1 VIPEPARYA
10 RQLRRRNTKGGNV
23 MVNHNVFPPIPSEEM
38 APACRIET
46 PQRCS
51 LVIFG
56 ASGDLTRHKLIPS
69 VYRLFRQKLLPP
81 GFFVL
86 GVARTEM
93 DSERFR
99 MLLRD
104 EIPADCDSDCWSGFA
119 ARIHYR
125 TVDYGDPESFRQ
137 NLEKPLLTLEE
148 EAKTGG
154 NRIYYLSTPP
164 VMYEGIVGS
173 LLAAGLASDRYPASR
188 IVVEKPF
195 GNDRESA
202 RRLNETIRA
211 AFREEAIFRIDHYLA
226 KETVQNI
233 LMFRFANSLF
243 EPLWDRRY
251 IDHVQITAAE
261 TIGIERRAGYY
272 EQAGVLRDM
281 FQNHMFQLLTLTAM
295 EPPSLFT
302 AARVQD
308 EKAKVL
314 QSVRPFPLDRLDE
327 CIVIGQYGT
336 GTVDGKEVHGY
347 LGEEGV
353 AAASTVPTYAALKV
367 WVDNWRWNGVP
378 FYLRAGKRMRKRTS
392 EIAIRFRPVPHMM
405 FSRSMG
411 GSIEANTLVLRV
423 QPDEGI
429 TMEIQAKNPG
439 SRVCLSPVELDFSYA
454 RELILSAYERV
465 LLDCME
471 GDRMLFVR
479 DDGVDLSWA
488 LLSPLIEALET
499 GRTAGK
505 VTTYAAGSEG
515 PAAAATLM
523 ERDGRSW
530 RPL

>member
-1 VIPEPARYA
+1 
-10 RQLRRRNTKGGNV
+10 
-23 MVNHNVFPPIPSEEM
+23 MVDHSGSSIMPSDEM
-38 APACRIET
+38 APACRIDA
-46 PQRCS
+46 PKRCC

-56 ASGDLTRHKLIPS
+56 ASGDLTRRKLIPS
-69 VYRLFRQKLLPP
+69 VYRLFRQKLLPT

-86 GVARTEM
+86 GAARTEM
-93 DSERFR
+93 DSEQFR
-99 MLLRD
+99 LLLRN
-104 EIPADCDSDCWSGFA
+104 EIPADCDSDCWSNFA

-125 TVDYGDPESFRQ
+125 SIDYGDTESYRN
-137 NLEKPLLTLEE
+137 NLQAALLTLEE
-148 EAKTGG
+148 EAGTGG
-154 NRIYYLSTPP
+154 NRIYYLATPP
-164 VMYEGIVGS
+164 DRYGEISAS
-173 LLAAGLASDRYPASR
+173 LHAAGLASDRYPESR

-195 GNDRESA
+195 GSDRESA
-202 RRLNETIRA
+202 GRLNDTLRK

-243 EPLWDRRY
+243 EPLWNRRY

-261 TIGIERRAGYY
+261 TIGIEQRAGYY

-314 QSVRPFPLDRLDE
+314 QSIRPFPLDRLDE
-327 CIVIGQYGT
+327 CVVSGQYGE
-336 GTVDGKEVHGY
+336 GTVHDEAVRGY
-347 LGEEGV
+347 HREEGV

-367 WVDNWRWNGVP
+367 WIDNWRWNGVP
-378 FYLRAGKRMRKRTS
+378 FYLRSGKRLKRRTT
-392 EIAIRFRPVPHMM
+392 EIAIRFRPVPHLM

-411 GSIEANTLVLRV
+411 NHIAANTLVLRV

-429 TMEIQAKNPG
+429 TLEIQAKNPG
-439 SRVCLSPVELDFSYA
+439 SRMCLTPVALDFSYP
-454 RELILSAYERV
+454 REVALSAYERV

-471 GDRMLFVR
+471 GDQMLFVR
-479 DDGVDLSWA
+479 DDGVDLSWT
-488 LLSPLIEALET
+488 LLSPLIGALES
-499 GRTAGK
+499 GGPDRH
-505 VTTYAAGSEG
+505 VTSYPAGSEG
-515 PAAAATLM
+515 PSAAAALM
-523 ERDGRSW
+523 ERDGRRW

>member
-1 VIPEPARYA
+1 
-10 RQLRRRNTKGGNV
+10 
-23 MVNHNVFPPIPSEEM
+23 MVEHSGSSLIASEEM
-38 APACRIET
+38 APACRIDT
-46 PQRCS
+46 PKRCC

-69 VYRLFRQKLLPP
+69 VYRLYRQKLLPP

-99 MLLRD
+99 LLLQD
-104 EIPADCDSDCWSGFA
+104 EMPADCDSDCWSAFA

-125 TVDYGDPESFRQ
+125 AVDYGDPESFRE
-137 NLEKPLLTLEE
+137 NLGKPLLALEE
-148 EAKTGG
+148 EAETGG

-164 VMYEGIVGS
+164 VMYEVIIGS
-173 LLAAGLASDRYPASR
+173 LQAAGLASDSYPESR

-195 GNDRESA
+195 GSDRESA
-202 RRLNETIRA
+202 NRLNESLRT

-243 EPLWDRRY
+243 EPLWNRRY
-251 IDHVQITAAE
+251 IDHVQITVAE
-261 TIGIERRAGYY
+261 TIGIEQRAGYY
-272 EQAGVLRDM
+272 ERAGVLRDM
-281 FQNHMFQLLTLTAM
+281 FQNHMFQLLSLTAM

-302 AARVQD
+302 ADRVQD

-327 CIVIGQYGT
+327 CIVAGQYGP
-336 GTVDGKEVHGY
+336 GILDGKEAHGY
-347 LGEEGV
+347 LREEGV

-367 WVDNWRWNGVP
+367 WIDNWRWNGVP
-378 FYLRAGKRMRKRTS
+378 FYLRSGKRMRKRTS

-411 GSIEANTLVLRV
+411 GGIEANTLVLRV

-439 SRVCLSPVELDFSYA
+439 SRMCLSPVELDFSYA
-454 RELILSAYERV
+454 REVVLSAYERV

-471 GDRMLFVR
+471 GEQMLFVR

-488 LLSPLIEALET
+488 LLSPLIEALES
-499 GRTAGK
+499 GRSAAK
-505 VTTYAAGSEG
+505 ITTYAAGTEG
-515 PAAAATLM
+515 PAAAAALM

>member
-1 VIPEPARYA
+1 
-10 RQLRRRNTKGGNV
+10 
-23 MVNHNVFPPIPSEEM
+23 MVDHSGPPVIPSEEM
-38 APACRIET
+38 APACRIDT
-46 PQRCS
+46 PKRCC

-56 ASGDLTRHKLIPS
+56 ASGDLTRRKLIPS

-86 GVARTEM
+86 GAARTEM
-93 DSERFR
+93 DSEQFR
-99 MLLRD
+99 LLLRN
-104 EIPADCDSDCWSGFA
+104 EIPSDCDSDCWSNFA

-125 TVDYGDPESFRQ
+125 SIDYGDTESYRN
-137 NLEKPLLTLEE
+137 NLQAALLPLEE
-148 EAKTGG
+148 EAGTGG
-154 NRIYYLSTPP
+154 NRIYYLATPP
-164 VMYEGIVGS
+164 DRYGEISAS
-173 LLAAGLASDRYPASR
+173 LHSAGLASDRYPESR

-195 GNDRESA
+195 GSDRESA
-202 RRLNETIRA
+202 SRLNDTLRE
-211 AFREEAIFRIDHYLA
+211 AFREDAIFRIDHYLA

-243 EPLWDRRY
+243 EPLWNRRY
-251 IDHVQITAAE
+251 IDHVQITATE

-272 EQAGVLRDM
+272 ERAGVLRDM

-314 QSVRPFPLDRLDE
+314 QSVRPFPPDRLDE
-327 CIVIGQYGT
+327 CIVTGQYGR
-336 GTVDGKEVHGY
+336 GTSGGKETPGY
-347 LGEEGV
+347 LNEEGV

-367 WVDNWRWNGVP
+367 WIDNWRWNGVP
-378 FYLRAGKRMRKRTS
+378 FYLRAGKRMSRRTT

-429 TMEIQAKNPG
+429 TVEIQAKNPG
-439 SRVCLSPVELDFSYA
+439 SRMCLSPVELDFSYP
-454 RELILSAYERV
+454 RNVILSAYERV

-488 LLSPLIEALET
+488 LLSPLIQALESE
-499 GRTAGK
+499 RTAAQ
-505 VTTYAAGSEG
+505 VTTYAAGTEG
-515 PAAAATLM
+515 PAAASALM

-530 RPL
+530 RTL